1 MKKNLF
7 VLKFIAAFTSIVLLF
22 ASVPGQVFAIDLV
35 VGQEQE
41 NTVENDG
48 EGEVFIVGE
57 DQSKRGQF
65 EKHYLCSDGTYMSV
79 TYPEAVH
86 YLDADG
92 VWQDVDQTL
101 CFDAQTGVYT
111 GGTADFR
118 VSFASGASATDMAR
132 MEHNGYTLTWG
143 VQAEK
148 GSRDAEVSV
157 ASAGMAQMLTPS
169 ASAHAQLAERA
180 AITYASPSE
189 RLAERDDSYVLPHI
203 SAQIGYTDVFDGTEN
218 VSLRYTVYHN
228 KIEEDIVIHERGDM
242 ESVSMHMNVGTLTP
256 RVNADGSVDFMDA
269 DGEMQF
275 RVGIPYMSDAA
286 NNVCNDIRVSAEKT
300 GDTCLITYTPDA
312 AWFTSSDR
320 VYPVLLDPS
329 VSTNDYVTNIEDTYV
344 AEGSSA
350 NHSSEQYLSIAN
362 AAGSQKLI
370 VLRINKLP
378 AVDDALPIIDAKLT
392 LTAQYAPFGEIPMSA
407 YYVDGVEEFGD
418 YDFNLA
424 DAIRTDYTFV
434 THGYLFV
441 NTTRV
446 SFSLT
451 SNIYTMYED
460 ERYDRSHD
468 WDYWG
473 DFVIGYTSSET
484 TWACNPFYSMES
496 TTVANRPVLTVKY
509 GYALPAGILNG
520 GVYSFRNCGS
530 GSYMTVNGAEPANNS
545 NVFQVSNDDHIAAT
559 TQKFKLEY
567 VASSGSYRLRSMSS
581 SSGNGKVLDIQR
593 SGGEIYSGR
602 NVQIYSATDP
612 MSQEW
617 LIIPFDDDAFRLVPR
632 ANMSLAL
639 TTNGSQDGSNA
650 GKTAS
655 SPGNIF
661 VQSVDRK
668 NRYQLWRIFDSQDQG
683 IKTGQGRSSIDS
695 GNYYMLN
702 SSTGRYLHRTRTGKV
717 DCAQGM
723 LSELGENKLQW
734 RVINLGD
741 GDCLIQRVDSP
752 LYYLVPDASGEG
764 VRFQRYDSEAI
775 PPKQMRWSIIIYGL
789 IASGYQ
795 IKSKANERY
804 LTASED
810 GTSPVSLSESR
821 QNFDLQIWKIVGV
834 DAYRELQSVRFD
846 DIALDVDEKK
856 NASIKTFPSNADFA
870 KKSDFTYTIVSG
882 GDCVSCTQTNRFRG
896 EKTGTARVKAV
907 HKTTGKIGYFNV
919 KVNKNAIIV
928 IPGVFGSEL
937 YVGDNNPYFKSGT
950 ALIDQEMISTLKQ
963 LNSDVP
969 LAKKIAL
976 IGAIVLNPLMYSTV
990 QSFVNDY
997 YDLLQC
1003 NDDGT
1008 SKYDVYTKKYV
1019 YVTPTYAAADTEH
1032 KNPIYTLP
1040 EGYDSKEYSPHAGNM
1055 DSYYDIMNYLHT
1067 DSDIS
1072 KQYSIEYFSYD
1083 WRLSNAVSAQKLDA
1097 FIRENGYDRVVLIA
1111 HSMGGLVASGY
1122 MSMGQ
1127 EQRNKV
1133 KDSYILAS
1141 PLLGTPEV
1149 INVWAGLDF
1158 SSLTGTDAY
1167 AAVIDI
1173 GNILL
1178 SIMTLT
1184 YNPIQK
1190 LFSNYQSV
1198 YELFPTE
1205 KYIDVSSNPYL
1216 LHSVVTVIP
1225 VIGDQTDTI
1234 CSDYATSMQYI
1245 SGYLPH
1251 FNSTLMEAA
1260 EDFHRSC
1267 YINNKHISDFKGS
1280 KYIHMTGQE
1289 VTTRLK
1295 YYEVISS
1302 DSYSRGMEV
1311 DNTALVG
1318 DGLVPYWSA
1327 TVGKTGSRVESFSGG
1342 HMNAVSYSKVFEYI
1356 KDKMGVK

>member
-256 RVNADGSVDFMDA
+256 RVNADGSVDFTDA

-407 YYVDGVEEFGD
+407 YYADGVVDFDDYNFGWA
-418 YDFNLA
+418 DF
-424 DAIRTDYTFV
+424 IRTNYTFV
-434 THGYLFV
+434 THSYLFE
-441 NTTRV
+441 NATHV

-451 SNIYTMYED
+451 SNIYTMYEA
-460 ERYDRSHD
+460 ERWCKSDGS
-468 WDYWG
+468 DYCG

-795 IKSKANERY
+795 IKSKANGRY

-846 DIALDVDEKK
+846 DIALDVDEEK

-928 IPGVFGSEL
+928 IPGIFGSEL
-937 YVGDNNPYFKSGT
+937 YVRGNNPYLKGGT
-950 ALIDQEMISTLKQ
+950 ALINQEMINTLEQ

-969 LAKKIAL
+969 LATKIAL
-976 IGAIVLNPLMYSTV
+976 IGAIVLNPSMYSTV

-1008 SKYDVYTKKYV
+1008 SKYDVYTKEYV
-1019 YVTPTYAAADTEH
+1019 YVKPTEESGKMVYR
-1032 KNPIYTLP
+1032 LP
-1040 EGYDSKEYSPHAGNM
+1040 EGYDSSKYSPHAGLLDN
-1055 DSYYDIMNYLHT
+1055 YYDLVDSLH
-1067 DSDIS
+1067 SDPTIS
-1072 KQYSIEYFSYD
+1072 ARYAIEFFSYD
-1083 WRLSNAVSAQKLDA
+1083 WRLSNATSAERLNA
-1097 FIRENGYDRVVLIA
+1097 FIDERGYDKVVLVA

-1122 MSMGQ
+1122 MAMGTKQ
-1127 EQRNKV
+1127 LNKV
-1133 KDSYILAS
+1133 QKVYMLSS
-1141 PLLGTPEV
+1141 PLEGTPEV
-1149 INVWAGLDF
+1149 INVWSNIDF
-1158 SSLTGTDAY
+1158 SSLSGSVWKDY
-1167 AAVIDI
+1167 
-1173 GNILL
+1173 ILIL
-1178 SIMTLT
+1178 NSLLALMTVT

-1198 YELFPTE
+1198 YELFPT
-1205 KYIDVSSNPYL
+1205 KNYLALSPTPYL
-1216 LHSVVTVIP
+1216 
-1225 VIGDQTDTI
+1225 TDYVSANGVKETD
-1234 CSDYATSMQYI
+1234 CTDYTSSMKVL
-1245 SGYLPH
+1245 SECLPD
-1251 FNSTLMEAA
+1251 FSSALMEKA
-1260 EDFHRSC
+1260 EAFHASC
-1267 YINNKHISDFKGS
+1267 RINNKHISYAVSCDYLYS
-1280 KYIHMTGQE
+1280 TGTATNTQMRHFTILSE
-1289 VTTRLK
+1289 YPHPHGIEIKTTVTT
-1295 YYEVISS
+1295 
-1302 DSYSRGMEV
+1302 
-1311 DNTALVG
+1311 G
-1318 DGLVPYWSA
+1318 DGLVPDWSA
-1327 TVGKTGSRVESFSGG
+1327 TLGRSGSNVTAFSPHG
-1342 HMNAVSYSKVFEYI
+1342 HMYVAMETVPIDHLVSRLQSLR
-1356 KDKMGVK
+1356 

>member
-7 VLKFIAAFTSIVLLF
+7 VLKFIAALTSIVLLF

-256 RVNADGSVDFMDA
+256 RVNADGSVDFTDA

-460 ERYDRSHD
+460 EQYDRSHD

-639 TTNGSQDGSNA
+639 TTNGSQDGSNT

-795 IKSKANERY
+795 IKSKANGRY

-846 DIALDVDEKK
+846 DIALNVDEKK
-856 NASIKTFPSNADFA
+856 NASIKAFPSNADFSQ
-870 KKSDFTYTIVSG
+870 KSDFTYTIVSG
-882 GDCVSCTQTNRFRG
+882 GDCVSCTQTNRFKG

-928 IPGVFGSEL
+928 IPGIFGSEL
-937 YVGDNNPYFKSGT
+937 YVRGNNPYLKGGT
-950 ALIDQEMISTLKQ
+950 ALINQEMINTLEQ

-969 LAKKIAL
+969 LATKIAL
-976 IGAIVLNPLMYSTV
+976 IGAIVLNPSMYSTV

-1008 SKYDVYTKKYV
+1008 SKYDVYTKEYV
-1019 YVTPTYAAADTEH
+1019 YVKPTEESGKMVYR
-1032 KNPIYTLP
+1032 LP
-1040 EGYDSKEYSPHAGNM
+1040 EGYDSSKYSPHAGLLDN
-1055 DSYYDIMNYLHT
+1055 YYDLVDSLH
-1067 DSDIS
+1067 SDPTIS
-1072 KQYSIEYFSYD
+1072 ARYAIEFFSYD
-1083 WRLSNAVSAQKLDA
+1083 WRLSNATSAERLNA
-1097 FIRENGYDRVVLIA
+1097 FIDERGYDKVVLVA

-1122 MSMGQ
+1122 MAMGTKQ
-1127 EQRNKV
+1127 LNKV
-1133 KDSYILAS
+1133 QKVYMLSS
-1141 PLLGTPEV
+1141 PLEGTPEV
-1149 INVWAGLDF
+1149 INVWSNIDF
-1158 SSLTGTDAY
+1158 SSLSGSVWKDY
-1167 AAVIDI
+1167 
-1173 GNILL
+1173 ILIL
-1178 SIMTLT
+1178 NSLLALMTVT

-1198 YELFPTE
+1198 YELFPT
-1205 KYIDVSSNPYL
+1205 KNYLALSPTPYL
-1216 LHSVVTVIP
+1216 
-1225 VIGDQTDTI
+1225 TDYVSANGVKETD
-1234 CSDYATSMQYI
+1234 CTDYTSSMKVL
-1245 SGYLPH
+1245 SECLPD
-1251 FNSTLMEAA
+1251 FSSALMEKA
-1260 EDFHRSC
+1260 EAFHASC
-1267 YINNKHISDFKGS
+1267 RINNKHISYAVSCDYLYS
-1280 KYIHMTGQE
+1280 TGTATNTQMRHFTILSE
-1289 VTTRLK
+1289 YPHPHGIEIKTTVTT
-1295 YYEVISS
+1295 
-1302 DSYSRGMEV
+1302 
-1311 DNTALVG
+1311 G
-1318 DGLVPYWSA
+1318 DGLVPDWSA
-1327 TVGKTGSRVESFSGG
+1327 TLGRSGSNVTAFSPHG
-1342 HMNAVSYSKVFEYI
+1342 HMYVAMETVPIDHLVSRLQSLR
-1356 KDKMGVK
+1356 

>member
-1 MKKNLF
+1 
-7 VLKFIAAFTSIVLLF
+7 
-22 ASVPGQVFAIDLV
+22 
-35 VGQEQE
+35 
-41 NTVENDG
+41 
-48 EGEVFIVGE
+48 
-57 DQSKRGQF
+57 
-65 EKHYLCSDGTYMSV
+65 MSV

-101 CFDAQTGVYT
+101 CLDAQTGVYT

-180 AITYASPSE
+180 AITYAGSSE

-203 SAQIGYTDVFDGTEN
+203 SAQIGYTDVFNGTEN

-256 RVNADGSVDFMDA
+256 HVSADGSVDFTDA

-434 THGYLFV
+434 THSYLFE
-441 NTTRV
+441 NATRV

-567 VASSGSYRLRSMSS
+567 VSSSGSYRLRSMSS

-617 LIIPFDDDAFRLVPR
+617 LIIPVNNSMFRIVPR

-639 TTNGSQDGSNA
+639 ATNGTRDGNNT

-661 VQSVDRK
+661 VQTVDSS
-668 NRYQLWRIFDSQDQG
+668 NPYQLWYIFDNQNKLM
-683 IKTGQGRSSIDS
+683 KTGQLRSDIDT
-695 GNYYMLN
+695 GIYYMI
-702 SSTGRYLHRTRTGKV
+702 SSHTGRYLHRTGSKI
-717 DCAQGM
+717 DCARGM

-752 LYYLVPDASGEG
+752 LYYLVPNASGDG
-764 VRFQRYDSEAI
+764 VRFQRFTSESL
-775 PPKQMRWSIIIYGL
+775 PPDQMRWSITVVGGRVIR
-789 IASGYQ
+789 
-795 IKSKANERY
+795 SKANGRY
-804 LTASED
+804 LAVSED
-810 GTSPVSLSESR
+810 DTSSVSLSEKR
-821 QNFDLQIWKIVGV
+821 QTWGIVKIGE
-834 DAYRELQSVRFD
+834 YRELKSVRFN
-846 DIALDVDEKK
+846 DIAIDVDESRY
-856 NASIKTFPSNADFA
+856 ASINPSPTNAKYA
-870 KKSDFTYTIVSG
+870 GASDFEYTIVSG
-882 GDCVSCTQTNRFRG
+882 VDYVSYDEQTHTFKG
-896 EKTGTARVKAV
+896 KKTGTARVKAV

-928 IPGVFGSEL
+928 IPGIFGSEL

-950 ALIDQEMISTLKQ
+950 ALINQEMINTLEW

-969 LAKKIAL
+969 LATKIAL
-976 IGAIVLNPLMYSTV
+976 IGAIVLNPSMYSTV

-1008 SKYDVYTKKYV
+1008 SKYDVYTKEYV
-1019 YVTPTYAAADTEH
+1019 YVKPTEESGKMVYR
-1032 KNPIYTLP
+1032 LP
-1040 EGYDSKEYSPHAGNM
+1040 EGYDSSKYSPHAGLLDN
-1055 DSYYDIMNYLHT
+1055 YYDLVNSLH
-1067 DSDIS
+1067 SDPTIS
-1072 KQYSIEYFSYD
+1072 ARYAIEFFSYD
-1083 WRLSNAVSAQKLDA
+1083 WRLSNATSAERLNA
-1097 FIRENGYDRVVLIA
+1097 FIDERGYDKVVLVA

-1122 MSMGQ
+1122 MAMGTKQ
-1127 EQRNKV
+1127 LNKV
-1133 KDSYILAS
+1133 QKVYMLSS
-1141 PLLGTPEV
+1141 PLEGTPEV
-1149 INVWAGLDF
+1149 INVWSNIDF
-1158 SSLTGTDAY
+1158 SSLSGSGGKDF
-1167 AAVIDI
+1167 
-1173 GNILL
+1173 ILIL
-1178 SIMTLT
+1178 NSLLALMTVT

-1198 YELFPTE
+1198 YELFPT
-1205 KYIDVSSNPYL
+1205 KNYLALSPTPYL
-1216 LHSVVTVIP
+1216 
-1225 VIGDQTDTI
+1225 TDYVSANGVKETD
-1234 CSDYATSMQYI
+1234 CTDYTSSMKVL
-1245 SGYLPH
+1245 SECLPD
-1251 FNSTLMEAA
+1251 FSSALMEKA
-1260 EDFHRSC
+1260 EAFHASC
-1267 YINNKHISDFKGS
+1267 RINNKHISYAVLCDYLYS
-1280 KYIHMTGQE
+1280 TGTATNTQMRHFTILSE
-1289 VTTRLK
+1289 YPHPHGIEIKTTVTT
-1295 YYEVISS
+1295 
-1302 DSYSRGMEV
+1302 
-1311 DNTALVG
+1311 G
-1318 DGLVPYWSA
+1318 DGLVPDWSA
-1327 TVGKTGSRVESFSGG
+1327 TLGRSGSNVTAFSPHG
-1342 HMNAVSYSKVFEYI
+1342 HMYVAMETVPIDHLVSRLQSLR
-1356 KDKMGVK
+1356 

>member
-148 GSRDAEVSV
+148 GSRDDAEVSV

-256 RVNADGSVDFMDA
+256 RVNADGSVDFTDA

-434 THGYLFV
+434 THSYLFE
-441 NTTRV
+441 NATHV

-451 SNIYTMYED
+451 SNIYTMYEA
-460 ERYDRSHD
+460 ERWCKSDGS
-468 WDYWG
+468 DYCG

-593 SGGEIYSGR
+593 AGGEIYSGR

-639 TTNGSQDGSNA
+639 TTNGSQDGSNT

-764 VRFQRYDSEAI
+764 VRYDSEAI

-795 IKSKANERY
+795 IKSKANGRY

-856 NASIKTFPSNADFA
+856 NASIKAFPSNADFSQ
-870 KKSDFTYTIVSG
+870 KSDFTYTIISG
-882 GDCVSCTQTNRFRG
+882 GDCVSCTQTNRFKG

-907 HKTTGKIGYFNV
+907 HKTTGIESTFSITVNCRSVVIPCMFGRVSSLDEIKNFPVRIAPYIAEYDSYLRGVEWVAYGNGAMEFNPSDMTVTGIEEGIGWIEARKNGRCIFICYVVTQDIFSQYPDRVQQYLSLDGTAIGTMSCKTYEQNPDVDPLLLRTEWYLCAISMSKAGKSDDEIRAALNEKFELRMTDDLFRIFISEIEFGDRGGYTRENLKLSFDGLRSLLNFFWFQYAAYSIATLDTVNVYTPVTAQEAIEEQEYARRLSGNYRGKTEEILDSFTQNGESSSVVIGTSYNQKKWNEVGEALGASYFYNEDYDKYNASNPFEVRAANHQFIQNALEQNKTIYCSHNPNEYFNLRY
-919 KVNKNAIIV
+919 NNIIV
-928 IPGVFGSEL
+928 DNTYGKEL
-937 YVGDNNPYFKSGT
+937 KEIYNYCAENN
-950 ALIDQEMISTLKQ
+950 
-963 LNSDVP
+963 
-969 LAKKIAL
+969 
-976 IGAIVLNPLMYSTV
+976 
-990 QSFVNDY
+990 
-997 YDLLQC
+997 
-1003 NDDGT
+1003 
-1008 SKYDVYTKKYV
+1008 
-1019 YVTPTYAAADTEH
+1019 
-1032 KNPIYTLP
+1032 
-1040 EGYDSKEYSPHAGNM
+1040 
-1055 DSYYDIMNYLHT
+1055 
-1067 DSDIS
+1067 
-1072 KQYSIEYFSYD
+1072 
-1083 WRLSNAVSAQKLDA
+1083 
-1097 FIRENGYDRVVLIA
+1097 
-1111 HSMGGLVASGY
+1111 
-1122 MSMGQ
+1122 
-1127 EQRNKV
+1127 
-1133 KDSYILAS
+1133 YILTFGPS
-1141 PLLGTPEV
+1141 E
-1149 INVWAGLDF
+1149 
-1158 SSLTGTDAY
+1158 
-1167 AAVIDI
+1167 
-1173 GNILL
+1173 
-1178 SIMTLT
+1178 
-1184 YNPIQK
+1184 
-1190 LFSNYQSV
+1190 
-1198 YELFPTE
+1198 
-1205 KYIDVSSNPYL
+1205 
-1216 LHSVVTVIP
+1216 
-1225 VIGDQTDTI
+1225 
-1234 CSDYATSMQYI
+1234 
-1245 SGYLPH
+1245 
-1251 FNSTLMEAA
+1251 
-1260 EDFHRSC
+1260 
-1267 YINNKHISDFKGS
+1267 YINN
-1280 KYIHMTGQE
+1280 QE
-1289 VTTRLK
+1289 VWRILM
-1295 YYEVISS
+1295 V
-1302 DSYSRGMEV
+1302 R
-1311 DNTALVG
+1311 
-1318 DGLVPYWSA
+1318 
-1327 TVGKTGSRVESFSGG
+1327 RR
-1342 HMNAVSYSKVFEYI
+1342 
-1356 KDKMGVK
+1356 

>member
-148 GSRDAEVSV
+148 GSRDEEVSV

-242 ESVSMHMNVGTLTP
+242 ESVSMHMDVGTLTP
-256 RVNADGSVDFMDA
+256 RVNADGSVDFTDA

-407 YYVDGVEEFGD
+407 YYADGVVDFDDYNFGWA
-418 YDFNLA
+418 DF
-424 DAIRTDYTFV
+424 IRTNYTFV
-434 THGYLFV
+434 THSYLFE
-441 NTTRV
+441 NATHV

-451 SNIYTMYED
+451 SNIYTMYEA
-460 ERYDRSHD
+460 ERWCKSDGS
-468 WDYWG
+468 DYCG

-484 TWACNPFYSMES
+484 TWACNPFYSMEF

-520 GVYSFRNCGS
+520 GIYSFQNYES
-530 GSYMTVNGAEPANNS
+530 YSYMTVNGAEPANNS

-593 SGGEIYSGR
+593 AGGEIYSGR

-617 LIIPFDDDAFRLVPR
+617 LIIPVNYSTFRIVPR

-639 TTNGSQDGSNA
+639 ATNGTRDGNNT

-661 VQSVDRK
+661 VQTVDSS
-668 NRYQLWRIFDSQDQG
+668 NQYQLWNIFDNQDEWVETGRFRSDIDTG
-683 IKTGQGRSSIDS
+683 I
-695 GNYYMLN
+695 YYMI
-702 SSTGRYLHRTRTGKV
+702 SSHTGRYLHRTGSRI
-717 DCAQGM
+717 DCSRGM

-741 GDCLIQRVDSP
+741 GDCLIQRVDS
-752 LYYLVPDASGEG
+752 LSHYLVPNAIGSG
-764 VRFQRYDSEAI
+764 VTFQRFTSEDL
-775 PPKQMRWSIIIYGL
+775 PPDQMRWSI
-789 IASGYQ
+789 
-795 IKSKANERY
+795 KSSEIDDGGGCVIRNKANGQY

-810 GTSPVSLSESR
+810 ATSSVSLSEKR
-821 QNFDLQIWKIVGV
+821 EKFNLQIWNVIGV
-834 DAYRELQSVRFD
+834 DAYNELNVGVKFD
-846 DIALDVDEKK
+846 DLAIDVDGSMCASVKK
-856 NASIKTFPSNADFA
+856 QPGNAHCAGCSNFE
-870 KKSDFTYTIVSG
+870 YTILSG
-882 GDCVSCTQTNRFRG
+882 SDCVSYSTLTHKF
-896 EKTGTARVKAV
+896 TGKKEGSAQVKAV
-907 HKTTGKIGYFNV
+907 HKTTGIERTFSIT
-919 KVNKNAIIV
+919 VNCRSVV
-928 IPGVFGSEL
+928 IPCMFGRVSSLDEIKNFPVRIAPYIAKYDSYLRGVEWVAYGNGAMEFNPSDMTVTGIEEGIGWIEARKNGRCIFIC
-937 YVGDNNPYFKSGT
+937 YVVTQDIFSQYPDRVQQYLSLDGT
-950 ALIDQEMISTLKQ
+950 AIGTMSCKTYEQNPDVDPLLLRTEWYLCAISMSKAGKSDDEIRAALNEKFELRMTDDLFRIFISEIEFGDRGGYTRENLKLSFDGLRSLLNFFWFQYAAYSIATLDTVNVYTPVTAQE
-963 LNSDVP
+963 
-969 LAKKIAL
+969 
-976 IGAIVLNPLMYSTV
+976 AIEEQEYARRLSGNYRGKTEEILD
-990 QSFVNDY
+990 SFTQNGESSSVVI
-997 YDLLQC
+997 
-1003 NDDGT
+1003 GT
-1008 SKYDVYTKKYV
+1008 SYNQKKWNEVGEALGASYFYNEDYDKYNASNPFEVR
-1019 YVTPTYAAADTEH
+1019 AANHQFIQNALEQNKT
-1032 KNPIYTLP
+1032 IYCSHDP
-1040 EGYDSKEYSPHAGNM
+1040 GWY
-1055 DSYYDIMNYLHT
+1055 
-1067 DSDIS
+1067 
-1072 KQYSIEYFSYD
+1072 
-1083 WRLSNAVSAQKLDA
+1083 
-1097 FIRENGYDRVVLIA
+1097 
-1111 HSMGGLVASGY
+1111 
-1122 MSMGQ
+1122 
-1127 EQRNKV
+1127 
-1133 KDSYILAS
+1133 
-1141 PLLGTPEV
+1141 
-1149 INVWAGLDF
+1149 
-1158 SSLTGTDAY
+1158 
-1167 AAVIDI
+1167 
-1173 GNILL
+1173 
-1178 SIMTLT
+1178 
-1184 YNPIQK
+1184 
-1190 LFSNYQSV
+1190 
-1198 YELFPTE
+1198 YELD
-1205 KYIDVSSNPYL
+1205 KDKIK
-1216 LHSVVTVIP
+1216 
-1225 VIGDQTDTI
+1225 
-1234 CSDYATSMQYI
+1234 
-1245 SGYLPH
+1245 
-1251 FNSTLMEAA
+1251 FNSTYARELREIRNYCLHNNYSMTYGSSE
-1260 EDFHRSC
+1260 
-1267 YINNKHISDFKGS
+1267 YINN
-1280 KYIHMTGQE
+1280 QE
-1289 VTTRLK
+1289 VWRIIIT
-1295 YYEVISS
+1295 
-1302 DSYSRGMEV
+1302 
-1311 DNTALVG
+1311 
-1318 DGLVPYWSA
+1318 
-1327 TVGKTGSRVESFSGG
+1327 KT
-1342 HMNAVSYSKVFEYI
+1342 K
-1356 KDKMGVK
+1356 

>member
-1 MKKNLF
+1 MKKNPF

-35 VGQEQE
+35 VGQEQK
-41 NTVENDG
+41 NTVENDD

-148 GSRDAEVSV
+148 GSRDDAEVSV

-256 RVNADGSVDFMDA
+256 RVNADGSVDFTDA

-434 THGYLFV
+434 THNYLFV
-441 NTTRV
+441 NATHV
-446 SFSLT
+446 SFNLT

-468 WDYWG
+468 LDYCG

-520 GVYSFRNCGS
+520 GVYSFRNYES
-530 GSYMTVNGAEPANNS
+530 YSYMTVNGAEPANNS

-567 VASSGSYRLRSMSS
+567 VSSSGSYRLRSMSS

-593 SGGEIYSGR
+593 AGGEIYSGR

-617 LIIPFDDDAFRLVPR
+617 LIIPVNYSTFRIVPR

-639 TTNGSQDGSNA
+639 ATNGSQDGSNT

-661 VQSVDRK
+661 VRTVDSS
-668 NRYQLWRIFDSQDQG
+668 NPYQLWYIFDNQNKLM
-683 IKTGQGRSSIDS
+683 KTGQLRSDIDT
-695 GNYYMLN
+695 GIYYMIN
-702 SSTGRYLHRTRTGKV
+702 SHTGRYLHRTGSKI
-717 DCAQGM
+717 DCARGT

-752 LYYLVPDASGEG
+752 LYYLVPNASGDG
-764 VRFQRYDSEAI
+764 VTFQRFISESL
-775 PPKQMRWSIIIYGL
+775 PPDQMRWSITVVGGRVIR
-789 IASGYQ
+789 
-795 IKSKANERY
+795 SKANGRY
-804 LTASED
+804 LAVSED
-810 GTSPVSLSESR
+810 DTSSVSLSEKR
-821 QNFDLQIWKIVGV
+821 QTWGIVKIGE
-834 DAYRELQSVRFD
+834 YRELKSVRFN
-846 DIALDVDEKK
+846 DIAIDVDESRY
-856 NASIKTFPSNADFA
+856 ASINPSPTNAKYA
-870 KKSDFTYTIVSG
+870 GASDFEYTIVSG
-882 GDCVSCTQTNRFRG
+882 VDYVSYDEQTHTFKG
-896 EKTGTARVKAV
+896 KKTGTARVKAV

-928 IPGVFGSEL
+928 IPGIFGSEL
-937 YVGDNNPYFKSGT
+937 YVRGNNPYLKGGT
-950 ALIDQEMISTLKQ
+950 ALINQEMINTLEQ

-969 LAKKIAL
+969 LATKIAL
-976 IGAIVLNPLMYSTV
+976 IGAIVLNPSMYSTV

-1008 SKYDVYTKKYV
+1008 SKYDVYTKEYV
-1019 YVTPTYAAADTEH
+1019 YVKPTEESGKMVYR
-1032 KNPIYTLP
+1032 LP
-1040 EGYDSKEYSPHAGNM
+1040 E
-1055 DSYYDIMNYLHT
+1055 
-1067 DSDIS
+1067 
-1072 KQYSIEYFSYD
+1072 
-1083 WRLSNAVSAQKLDA
+1083 
-1097 FIRENGYDRVVLIA
+1097 
-1111 HSMGGLVASGY
+1111 
-1122 MSMGQ
+1122 
-1127 EQRNKV
+1127 
-1133 KDSYILAS
+1133 
-1141 PLLGTPEV
+1141 
-1149 INVWAGLDF
+1149 
-1158 SSLTGTDAY
+1158 
-1167 AAVIDI
+1167 
-1173 GNILL
+1173 
-1178 SIMTLT
+1178 
-1184 YNPIQK
+1184 
-1190 LFSNYQSV
+1190 
-1198 YELFPTE
+1198 
-1205 KYIDVSSNPYL
+1205 
-1216 LHSVVTVIP
+1216 
-1225 VIGDQTDTI
+1225 
-1234 CSDYATSMQYI
+1234 
-1245 SGYLPH
+1245 
-1251 FNSTLMEAA
+1251 
-1260 EDFHRSC
+1260 
-1267 YINNKHISDFKGS
+1267 
-1280 KYIHMTGQE
+1280 
-1289 VTTRLK
+1289 
-1295 YYEVISS
+1295 
-1302 DSYSRGMEV
+1302 
-1311 DNTALVG
+1311 
-1318 DGLVPYWSA
+1318 
-1327 TVGKTGSRVESFSGG
+1327 
-1342 HMNAVSYSKVFEYI
+1342 
-1356 KDKMGVK
+1356 

>member
-1 MKKNLF
+1 M
-7 VLKFIAAFTSIVLLF
+7 
-22 ASVPGQVFAIDLV
+22 
-35 VGQEQE
+35 
-41 NTVENDG
+41 
-48 EGEVFIVGE
+48 
-57 DQSKRGQF
+57 
-65 EKHYLCSDGTYMSV
+65 

-148 GSRDAEVSV
+148 GSRDDAEVSV

-256 RVNADGSVDFMDA
+256 RVNADGSVDFTDA

-434 THGYLFV
+434 THNYLFV
-441 NTTRV
+441 NATRV
-446 SFSLT
+446 SFNLT

-460 ERYDRSHD
+460 ERYDRSHN

-520 GVYSFRNCGS
+520 GVYSFRNYES
-530 GSYMTVNGAEPANNS
+530 YSYMTVNGAEPANNS

-567 VASSGSYRLRSMSS
+567 VSSSGSYRLRSMSS

-639 TTNGSQDGSNA
+639 TTNGFQDGSNT

-661 VQSVDRK
+661 VQTVDSS
-668 NRYQLWRIFDSQDQG
+668 NPYQLWYIFDNQNKLM
-683 IKTGQGRSSIDS
+683 KTGQLRSDIDT
-695 GNYYMLN
+695 GIYYMI
-702 SSTGRYLHRTRTGKV
+702 SSHTGRYLHRTGSKI
-717 DCAQGM
+717 DCAQGT

-752 LYYLVPDASGEG
+752 LYYLVPNASGDG
-764 VRFQRYDSEAI
+764 VTFQRFTSESL
-775 PPKQMRWSIIIYGL
+775 PPDQMRWSITVVGGRVIR
-789 IASGYQ
+789 
-795 IKSKANERY
+795 SKANGRY
-804 LTASED
+804 LAVSED
-810 GTSPVSLSESR
+810 DTSSVSLSEKR
-821 QNFDLQIWKIVGV
+821 QTWGIVKIGE
-834 DAYRELQSVRFD
+834 YRELKSVRFN
-846 DIALDVDEKK
+846 DIAIDVDESRY
-856 NASIKTFPSNADFA
+856 ASINPSPTNAKYA
-870 KKSDFTYTIVSG
+870 GASDFEYTIVSG
-882 GDCVSCTQTNRFRG
+882 VDYVSYDEQTHTFKG
-896 EKTGTARVKAV
+896 KKTGTARVKAV

-928 IPGVFGSEL
+928 IPGIFGSEL
-937 YVGDNNPYFKSGT
+937 YVRGNNPYLKGGT
-950 ALIDQEMISTLKQ
+950 ALINQEMINTLEQ

-969 LAKKIAL
+969 LATKIAL
-976 IGAIVLNPLMYSTV
+976 IGAIVLNPSMYSTV

-1008 SKYDVYTKKYV
+1008 SKYDVYTKEYV
-1019 YVTPTYAAADTEH
+1019 YVKPTEESGKMVYR
-1032 KNPIYTLP
+1032 LP
-1040 EGYDSKEYSPHAGNM
+1040 EGYDSSKYSPHAGLLDN
-1055 DSYYDIMNYLHT
+1055 YYDLVDSLH
-1067 DSDIS
+1067 SDPTIS
-1072 KQYSIEYFSYD
+1072 ARYAIEFFSYD
-1083 WRLSNAVSAQKLDA
+1083 WRLSNATSAERLEPVDT
-1097 FIRENGYDRVVLIA
+1097 
-1111 HSMGGLVASGY
+1111 
-1122 MSMGQ
+1122 
-1127 EQRNKV
+1127 
-1133 KDSYILAS
+1133 ILA
-1141 PLLGTPEV
+1141 T
-1149 INVWAGLDF
+1149 
-1158 SSLTGTDAY
+1158 
-1167 AAVIDI
+1167 
-1173 GNILL
+1173 
-1178 SIMTLT
+1178 
-1184 YNPIQK
+1184 
-1190 LFSNYQSV
+1190 
-1198 YELFPTE
+1198 
-1205 KYIDVSSNPYL
+1205 
-1216 LHSVVTVIP
+1216 
-1225 VIGDQTDTI
+1225 
-1234 CSDYATSMQYI
+1234 
-1245 SGYLPH
+1245 
-1251 FNSTLMEAA
+1251 
-1260 EDFHRSC
+1260 
-1267 YINNKHISDFKGS
+1267 
-1280 KYIHMTGQE
+1280 
-1289 VTTRLK
+1289 
-1295 YYEVISS
+1295 
-1302 DSYSRGMEV
+1302 
-1311 DNTALVG
+1311 
-1318 DGLVPYWSA
+1318 
-1327 TVGKTGSRVESFSGG
+1327 
-1342 HMNAVSYSKVFEYI
+1342 
-1356 KDKMGVK
+1356 